1 MSSASTSSILKR
13 RGELGGDGDG
23 DGKMKKGEGER
34 LIVPGAHAVFALAEV
49 LVFAAMGAVEVV
61 EVAKAEIVEGFAG
74 NKVEFAKA
82 KSGGRFAR
90 CDGAACSCKGLDK
103 VGDGEVVQVGK

>member
-13 RGELGGDGDG
+13 RGESGGDRDR
-23 DGKMKKGEGER
+23 DGKTKKGEGER

-61 EVAKAEIVEGFAG
+61 EVAKAEVAEGFAW
-74 NKVEFAKA
+74 NKVEF
-82 KSGGRFAR
+82 FFFFF
-90 CDGAACSCKGLDK
+90 
-103 VGDGEVVQVGK
+103 